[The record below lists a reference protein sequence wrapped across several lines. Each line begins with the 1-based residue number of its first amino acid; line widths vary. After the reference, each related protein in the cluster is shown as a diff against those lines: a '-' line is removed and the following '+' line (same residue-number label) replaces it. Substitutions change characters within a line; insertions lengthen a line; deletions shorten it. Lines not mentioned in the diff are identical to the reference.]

1 MKKRMT
7 MLLCCVLALGLTA
20 CGAGTDGGPEDSTPQ
35 EHALHFE
42 VAVQVY
48 ENEYKADDGTL
59 LLSEHYELPQLEL
72 RNADG
77 TVYDAAE
84 DVTANGGAGETAQLR
99 VQAAFNAEM
108 ENVLAALRAD
118 AGEMA
123 KEAKEYYAK
132 NDTSVFLG
140 SYWASELSLTQTY
153 MTEGKLL
160 SVAAENYTY
169 YGGAHPNFVT
179 RAWNFDLTAG
189 EFLTI
194 DDLSS
199 EEGDVN
205 GNTLRERIYWS
216 IASQISEQDLSE
228 GYFDDYGS
236 YLLDFPSF
244 ATLCFTESGL
254 TVTFDQYVIAP
265 YAAGPQVFE
274 VPYNVFYSALSEH
287 AKELLDVSQEQIV
300 LSDFDTAATLWSW
313 FYMGDPPMDCNVTSE
328 VNGSLYYLTDIDGV
342 KTMKDL
348 RTLLCRYVTPE
359 LAGEWLDSAGQRYC
373 DIDGQLYAMSAGRG
387 SNESL
392 GKDTRS
398 VALNGDGGVLTQTV
412 ALLEWDDT
420 AQAWTDTGKTE
431 TYEYPFTLV
440 DGHAVFSAFPYP
452 Y

>member
-1 MKKRMT
+1 MKKWMT
-7 MLLCCVLALGLTA
+7 MLLCCVLALGLAA

-244 ATLCFTESGL
+244 ATLCFTERGL

-274 VPYNVFYSALSEH
+274 VPYDVFYSALSDH

-313 FYMGDPPMDCNVTSE
+313 FHMLSPACSAESGTVEIGDYTYWGAEISGVSTMSE
-328 VNGSLYYLTDIDGV
+328 
-342 KTMKDL
+342 L
-348 RTLLCRYVTPE
+348 RALLCRYFDAS
-359 LAGEWLDSAGQRYC
+359 LADEWLAEEPARFAEADGRLYVLDGARGS
-373 DIDGQLYAMSAGRG
+373 DIDIIG
-387 SNESL
+387 
-392 GKDTRS
+392 DTRS
-398 VALNGDGGVLTQTV
+398 VTLDGEAGVVTQVITRRDPGG
-412 ALLEWDDT
+412 EDS
-420 AQAWTDTGKTE
+420 GGEE
-431 TYEYPFTLV
+431 TIEYPFTLM